1 MPKGL
6 SMRLLRLATIYAA
19 FLGAFPS
26 PAAGQTAPKPTE
38 PVAPAL
44 APAPLLFPVGV
55 KFAFL
60 DFQKVASDSVSG
72 KLATRTLEEF
82 RTKKLTEIE
91 GQGKELQALTSR
103 RDSGVLSGPAL
114 LQISKD
120 VDKLQRAIQFSQ
132 QNAQA
137 EIQQLQSELQID
149 FEKRVTPVVTA
160 IAKEKGLH
168 AVFAADPAIALYIN
182 PDLDISGEVIKRL
195 DAQPKK

>member
-1 MPKGL
+1 
-6 SMRLLRLATIYAA
+6 MRLLRLLTISAA
-19 FLGAFPS
+19 LL
-26 PAAGQTAPKPTE
+26 AASSSRAVAQTAPKPIN
-38 PVAPAL
+38 PVPPAL
-44 APAPLLFPVGV
+44 APPVLFPAGA

-60 DFQKVASDSVSG
+60 DFQKVASDSTSG
-72 KLATRTLEEF
+72 KLATRILDEL

-103 RDSGVLSGPAL
+103 RDSGVLSGPAH

-120 VDKLQRAIQFSQ
+120 VDKQQRAIQFSQ
-132 QNAQA
+132 QSAQA
-137 EIQQLQSELQID
+137 EIKQQQSELQID
-149 FEKRVTPVVTA
+149 FEKRVTPVVA
-160 IAKEKGLH
+160 EIAKEKGLH

>member
-1 MPKGL
+1 
-6 SMRLLRLATIYAA
+6 LA
-19 FLGAFPS
+19 L
-26 PAAGQTAPKPTE
+26 GQTPPQPTD

-44 APAPLLFPVGV
+44 APAPVLFPAGAR
-55 KFAFL
+55 FGFL
-60 DFQKVASDSVSG
+60 DFQRVASDSISG
-72 KLATRTLEEF
+72 KLATRILEEL

-103 RDSGVLSGPAL
+103 RDSGVVSGPAL

-132 QNAQA
+132 ENAQA
-137 EIQQLQSELQID
+137 EIRQLQSELQID
-149 FEKRVTPVVTA
+149 FEKRVTPVVEE

>member
-1 MPKGL
+1 
-6 SMRLLRLATIYAA
+6 MRLLRLVAICTALLAA
-19 FLGAFPS
+19 SSSLAL
-26 PAAGQTAPKPTE
+26 GQTAPKPTD

-44 APAPLLFPVGV
+44 APAPVLFPVGA

-60 DFQKVASDSVSG
+60 DFQKVASDSISG
-72 KLATRTLEEF
+72 KLATRILEEL

-149 FEKRVTPVVTA
+149 FEKRVTPVVA
-160 IAKEKGLH
+160 EIAKEKGLH

-182 PDLDISGEVIKRL
+182 SDLDISGEVIKRL